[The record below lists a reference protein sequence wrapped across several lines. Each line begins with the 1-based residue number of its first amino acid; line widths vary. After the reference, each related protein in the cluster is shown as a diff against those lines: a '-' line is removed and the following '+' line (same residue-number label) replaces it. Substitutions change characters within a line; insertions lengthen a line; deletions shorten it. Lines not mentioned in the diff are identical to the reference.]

1 MFHTLSFFF
10 FFFCEKPEVAF
21 CGLGSA
27 LPLGRTRR
35 LLVTFNTSRTH
46 KEGERWVQTFM
57 RISVCGAHNST
68 HSYTHTRECACH
80 FREHPWAVPSAN
92 KLLNNNNKQPTPRP
106 THTRAHAQNLSS
118 SEKSATPHPSHY
130 KTNMTLFIRPSVE
143 RTFSRVPQ
151 SGVRAHFNRTNRRG
165 SVLPKSPGV
174 VTGF

>member
-1 MFHTLSFFF
+1 MFHSLSFFF
-10 FFFCEKPEVAF
+10 AKNPKWRFVVWAPPCRSGGPVDF
-21 CGLGSA
+21 
-27 LPLGRTRR
+27 
-35 LLVTFNTSRTH
+35 LVTFNTSRTH